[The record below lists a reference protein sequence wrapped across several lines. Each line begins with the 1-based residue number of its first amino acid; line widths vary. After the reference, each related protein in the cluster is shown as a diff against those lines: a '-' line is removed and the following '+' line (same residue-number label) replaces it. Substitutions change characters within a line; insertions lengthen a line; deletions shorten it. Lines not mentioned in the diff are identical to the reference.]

1 MSLRASASSFVPNQA
16 FQMDPNIPS
25 FDPRNSYEK
34 KSSAARKI
42 QNRYRKNLTRKKKRY
57 PVTERDILDHNAE
70 RKITNRYIHDMD
82 DDIDDMREE
91 LSMRR
96 DNATRAYNRL
106 YTQDEKYAVEDPDD
120 KNFKKGQEIYF
131 DDDSVENEE
140 YVSDEEENE
149 TIKQGFRDERT
160 RLIKDYKERV
170 STQGKNIRL
179 QREAETHRDGYKSK
193 LDNIEK
199 LDVMKC
205 KRVRKILDTNPQL
218 YYDSKF
224 YKEYIEPCK
233 DNATTIYIDTFFN
246 IPYDWIWPVGKR
258 PDPKSRSPDLKHDR
272 YNQKNPMEHLMIDKV
287 INKINIKYFSKAC
300 KTALIDC
307 LIDLNLMGETRYP
320 GDFRPNYID
329 ELADTF
335 KFGKTN
341 EKVKILHRGG
351 EPYLV
356 ILPNVNTNG
365 RKVMEDLLDYFEETV
380 IERGLTYKGELLTK
394 SKIEQMKRYFILLLI
409 GVVQNPDYI
418 DILDKRL
425 SEYEILIDRSYFD
438 SEKIT
443 TEIRDSID
451 IKSIKLKSWIS
462 SVQEFF

>member
-1 MSLRASASSFVPNQA
+1 MSLRASASSFAPNKP

-25 FDPRNSYEK
+25 FAPRNSYEK

-106 YTQDEKYAVEDPDD
+106 YTQDEKYAVEDPGD

-131 DDDSVENEE
+131 DDDIDDNEE

-149 TIKQGFRDERT
+149 TIKQGFMDERT

-170 STQGKNIRL
+170 RTQGENIRL
-179 QREAETHRDGYKSK
+179 QREAETQRDVYKSK

-218 YYDSKF
+218 YHDSKF
-224 YKEYIEPCK
+224 YNEYIEPCK

-258 PDPKSRSPDLKHDR
+258 PDPKSRSSDLKHDR
-272 YNQKNPMEHLMIDKV
+272 YKQKNPMEHLMIDKV
-287 INKINIKYFSKAC
+287 INKINIKYF
-300 KTALIDC
+300 
-307 LIDLNLMGETRYP
+307 
-320 GDFRPNYID
+320 
-329 ELADTF
+329 
-335 KFGKTN
+335 
-341 EKVKILHRGG
+341 
-351 EPYLV
+351 
-356 ILPNVNTNG
+356 
-365 RKVMEDLLDYFEETV
+365 
-380 IERGLTYKGELLTK
+380 
-394 SKIEQMKRYFILLLI
+394 
-409 GVVQNPDYI
+409 
-418 DILDKRL
+418 
-425 SEYEILIDRSYFD
+425 
-438 SEKIT
+438 
-443 TEIRDSID
+443 
-451 IKSIKLKSWIS
+451 
-462 SVQEFF
+462 